1 NELQDLVAA
10 ADTGARNPIGIAAWV
25 ISGIALLWSLFQ
37 LYIASPL
44 PFTLSSATGLPL
56 VLNDTQTRSIHLA
69 FGVFLA
75 FTAYPAFS
83 GSPRNRIPT
92 LDWILAI
99 LAAFTALYI
108 FIFYR
113 DLARRPGLPITQ
125 DLVVAG
131 IGMVLLLE
139 ATRRAL
145 GPPLAVVALVFLAY
159 VFFGS
164 SPLVPDIIRWGG
176 ASFGRAMDQMWLSTG
191 GVFGVPLGVS
201 TAFVFLFV
209 LFGSMLDRAGA
220 GNFFIK
226 LAFALLGHMR
236 GGPAK

>member
-1 NELQDLVAA
+1 MTLPQQDKAAPLSAAALQDLVAA
-10 ADTGARNPIGIAAWV
+10 ADTGARNPAGAAGWIIAGV
-25 ISGIALLWSLFQ
+25 ALCWSLFQ

-44 PFTLSSATGLPL
+44 PFSLSRMTGLSL
-56 VLNDTQTRSIHLA
+56 VFNDTHTRSIHLA
-69 FGVFLA
+69 FGMFLA
-75 FTAYPAFS
+75 FTAYPALAR
-83 GSPRNRIPT
+83 SPRDRIPL
-92 LDWILAI
+92 LDWLLAI
-99 LAAFTALYI
+99 AGTFAALYI
-108 FIFYR
+108 FLFYR
-113 DLARRPGLPITQ
+113 ELTQRPGLPITR

-164 SPLVPDIIRWGG
+164 STLVPDVIRWGG

-209 LFGSMLDRAGA
+209 LFG
-220 GNFFIK
+220 
-226 LAFALLGHMR
+226 
-236 GGPAK
+236 